1 MAKYPAEE
9 YQAEDLQKFLRE
21 QGHEHLR
28 VRKYGV
34 QLIIESGP
42 KKDAIK
48 HARFRR
54 DTVHLWILDMASHTG
69 KWQSTGMRG
78 LLDDLRQMLVDDFG
92 WVLTPI
98 E

>member
-1 MAKYPAEE
+1 MAKYSAEN
-9 YQAEDLQKFLRE
+9 YQATDLQEYLHE

-28 VRKYGV
+28 VRKYGAA
-34 QLIIESGP
+34 LIIESGP
-42 KKDAIK
+42 EKDPIK

-54 DTVHLWILDMASHTG
+54 DTVHLWFLDMASHRG
-69 KWQSTGMRG
+69 NWEPTGMRG
-78 LLDDLRQMLVDDFG
+78 LLDDLRQMLVEDFG

>member
-1 MAKYPAEE
+1 MAKYSAEP
-9 YQAEDLQKFLRE
+9 YQATDLRE
-21 QGHEHLR
+21 FFHEQGLEHLR
-28 VRKYGV
+28 VRKYGA

-42 KKDAIK
+42 EKDPIK
-48 HARFRR
+48 HARFKR
-54 DTVHLWILDMASHTG
+54 DTVHLWKLDMATHTG
-69 KWQSTGMRG
+69 RWETTPFRG